1 LTGERQRVA
10 RGAVWSAV
18 DFWTQQTSS
27 LLTLIVVGNMIG
39 PTAVGILAMA
49 QFAVSLAMAF
59 VLDGLS
65 DAVVQRQEIR
75 PAHFDTAFW
84 LLLGIG
90 SLAGITLAALSPA
103 IALLFGEPDLTLV
116 LPLLAIGL
124 PFAGITAA
132 YQAIVQRELKFSLLA
147 IRSLISATTGFLV
160 AIGMARLG
168 FGVLSL
174 VGFFVVSRI
183 LDAVV
188 LASLS
193 RTHPAGRIERAA
205 AKDIISFGKHR
216 MGNQFIGFFVVQ
228 IDRFS
233 VAFFLGPLA
242 AGLYSVAERIAAA
255 LNYGVAGV
263 MQRVAFPVLSSRQN
277 ENVAFERALKD
288 FLLAANVVTMPVFAG
303 LALTSSEIFA
313 LLFTEQWSEGAKI
326 LAILSLAALP
336 LATKV
341 VLTAGIN
348 ARGRPDIAMRY
359 STVILVLR
367 VVASLIAAQ
376 FGLEAVAW
384 ANLAVTGGSTF
395 IVIYGVRPHVP
406 VSVVGLAQGLWAPA
420 VAVTV
425 MAAATWFVDQI
436 VTGQPVAVVLA
447 TKVAVGAAVY
457 GLVLCL
463 VAPRM
468 IMRELPRLIGT
479 RTEPKP
485 R

>member
-103 IALLFGEPDLTLV
+103 IALLFGEPELTLV

-188 LASLS
+188 LASTEWAISSSGFSWCRSTAFQS
-193 RTHPAGRIERAA
+193 R
-205 AKDIISFGKHR
+205 
-216 MGNQFIGFFVVQ
+216 FFWVH
-228 IDRFS
+228 
-233 VAFFLGPLA
+233 
-242 AGLYSVAERIAAA
+242 
-255 LNYGVAGV
+255 
-263 MQRVAFPVLSSRQN
+263 
-277 ENVAFERALKD
+277 
-288 FLLAANVVTMPVFAG
+288 
-303 LALTSSEIFA
+303 
-313 LLFTEQWSEGAKI
+313 W
-326 LAILSLAALP
+326 
-336 LATKV
+336 
-341 VLTAGIN
+341 
-348 ARGRPDIAMRY
+348 RPDYTPSRSELRRR
-359 STVILVLR
+359 STM
-367 VVASLIAAQ
+367 
-376 FGLEAVAW
+376 AW
-384 ANLAVTGGSTF
+384 RA
-395 IVIYGVRPHVP
+395 
-406 VSVVGLAQGLWAPA
+406 
-420 VAVTV
+420 
-425 MAAATWFVDQI
+425 
-436 VTGQPVAVVLA
+436 
-447 TKVAVGAAVY
+447 
-457 GLVLCL
+457 
-463 VAPRM
+463 
-468 IMRELPRLIGT
+468 
-479 RTEPKP
+479 
-485 R
+485 